1 MQLDGLVKHIEQQTD
16 DELRER
22 LYALRHRRETEK
34 PKQRKIVEKAAKK
47 ETRKKVSAAEK
58 LLEGLSPE
66 QLEILMKSLGE

>member
-1 MQLDGLVKHIEQQTD
+1 MQLDGLVKPIDNMSDE
-16 DELRER
+16 ELRER

-58 LLEGLSPE
+58 LLEGLTPE
-66 QLEILMKSLGE
+66 QLDILLKGLE